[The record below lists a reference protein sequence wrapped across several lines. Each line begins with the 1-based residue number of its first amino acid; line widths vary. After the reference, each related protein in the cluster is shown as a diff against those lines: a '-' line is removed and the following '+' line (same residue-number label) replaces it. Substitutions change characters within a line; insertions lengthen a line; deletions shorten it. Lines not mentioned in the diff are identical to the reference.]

1 MALTSTVKII
11 NKKVL
16 PVKNGGTFVF
26 FGVFGLVAVKKIDFI
41 WVFIPKLLSLH
52 V

>member
-1 MALTSTVKII
+1 MHLLVDSARD
-11 NKKVL
+11 
-16 PVKNGGTFVF
+16 KN
-26 FGVFGLVAVKKIDFI
+26 FGVFGLMAVKKIDFF